1 MSDTPG
7 YRRDIGFFS
16 ATMIIAGSMIGS
28 GIFIVSAGIVRQV
41 HTGPLL
47 LLTWCITGA
56 LTLCATLSYGELTGM
71 MPKAGGMYVYLK
83 EISSKTLNWSKSLF
97 IGNFSV
103 HPSSII
109 KALFLLC
116 SI

>member
-1 MSDTPG
+1 MSDTSG

-28 GIFIVSAGIVRQV
+28 GIFIVSADIVRQV
-41 HTGPLL
+41 HTAPLL

-71 MPKAGGMYVYLK
+71 MPKAGG
-83 EISSKTLNWSKSLF
+83 
-97 IGNFSV
+97 
-103 HPSSII
+103 
-109 KALFLLC
+109 
-116 SI
+116 